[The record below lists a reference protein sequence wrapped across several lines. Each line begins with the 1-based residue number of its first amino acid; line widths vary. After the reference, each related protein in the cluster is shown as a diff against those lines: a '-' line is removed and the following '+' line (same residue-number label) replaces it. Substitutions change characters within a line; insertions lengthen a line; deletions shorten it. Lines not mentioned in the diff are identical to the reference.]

1 MRAHF
6 GGSSRQSLKIARAV
20 LDAAVNGA
28 TSDSASNLCSELFF
42 AAKTLDENISLRRA
56 VTDPARDDAAK
67 TVLIQGLFG
76 QSLGPVAIK
85 VVTEVATLRWS
96 APKDLVIIIES
107 LAIEA
112 EASAANIAG
121 ELDRVEEE
129 IFSVSSAIASSY
141 DLRKALT
148 SSSQSA
154 KSGLV
159 LELLGKS
166 ATSST
171 IKLVTNL
178 VNNWRGRNVESAFAD
193 YAYALAARR
202 NRLIVLVRVAL
213 PMSSAQTQRLVT
225 AMTKQVGQPVRVNV
239 EIDESVIGGVSV
251 KFADELIDGTL
262 SHRIATAARE
272 LAGRN

>member
-6 GGSSRQSLKIARAV
+6 GGSSRQSLKIARAT

-28 TSDSASNLCSELFF
+28 TSDSATNLSSELFF

-56 VTDPARDDAAK
+56 VTDPARDVGAK
-67 TVLIQGLFG
+67 TTLIKDLFG
-76 QSLGPVAIK
+76 NSLGSVAIK
-85 VVTEVATLRWS
+85 VVTEVSTLRWS
-96 APKDLVIIIES
+96 APKDLVIVVES

-112 EASAANIAG
+112 QASAANIAG

-129 IFSVSSAIASSY
+129 FFSLSSAIAGSY

-148 SSSQSA
+148 STSQTA
-154 KSGLV
+154 KSELV
-159 LELLGKS
+159 LNLLGKS

-202 NRLIVLVRVAL
+202 NRLIVLVRVGH

-239 EIDESVIGGVSV
+239 EIDTTVIGGLSV
-251 KFADELIDGTL
+251 KFADELVDGTL
-262 SHRIATAARE
+262 SHRIAGASRE